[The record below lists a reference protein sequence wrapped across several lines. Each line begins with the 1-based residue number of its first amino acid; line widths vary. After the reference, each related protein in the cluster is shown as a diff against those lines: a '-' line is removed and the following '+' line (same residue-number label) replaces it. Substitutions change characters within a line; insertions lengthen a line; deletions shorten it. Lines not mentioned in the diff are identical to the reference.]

1 MCCKCWQDYRVLVL
15 SYTQAR
21 DEYELYHKFSNI
33 TIATVGCALDIKN
46 EIFHNLIQ
54 LSAII

>member
-1 MCCKCWQDYRVLVL
+1 MVVL

-21 DEYELYHKFSNI
+21 DEYELNHKFSNI

-46 EIFHNLIQ
+46 EIFLNLIQ